1 MTRILRPEVN
11 QFNGIPAR
19 CSLPLILLQIRIQ
32 NSFGQMPGRLSMY
45 QAGSFQTGSSCAPRR
60 ARLPGRGGEADSVDG
75 ELFECYFKQP
85 LLDQFLIMEQI
96 IDFDSRFSGTLN
108 LIFVIRNQDCLLY
121 SCGSYE
127 E

>member
-1 MTRILRPEVN
+1 MCHHTGLSLGDEASRPFLGKEFPHRS
-11 QFNGIPAR
+11 QDLGMLSLGIEI
-19 CSLPLILLQIRIQ
+19 LPLC
-32 NSFGQMPGRLSMY
+32 P
-45 QAGSFQTGSSCAPRR
+45 QAGP
-60 ARLPGRGGEADSVDG
+60 LLGRGGEGDSVDG

>member
-1 MTRILRPEVN
+1 MSPHRPLPPGNEASCLVLGQAFLRRHQDLSVLSL
-11 QFNGIPAR
+11 GIEI
-19 CSLPLILLQIRIQ
+19 LPLC
-32 NSFGQMPGRLSMY
+32 P
-45 QAGSFQTGSSCAPRR
+45 QAGP
-60 ARLPGRGGEADSVDG
+60 LLGRGGEGDSVDG